1 MDFGIAIESS
11 LYRGEKGD
19 TVPGTPQFLAP
30 ELLEGEAPSPR
41 TDVYAM
47 GVLLYEMFTGRVPF
61 DDNDTARLV
70 RRVISEK
77 APRVE
82 TLRPD
87 LPPELRDIL
96 ERAIARDPEARFPDA
111 TSLADAISAFEGQV
125 LDRVLAEVSV
135 TRARDGQADGHPR
148 GQQVARGDVRLDRDA
163 ARSS

>member
-1 MDFGIAIESS
+1 MLHRDLKPENVIVGEDGKPQLMDFGIADRDARSTAARRATRS
-11 LYRGEKGD
+11 RAR
-19 TVPGTPQFLAP
+19 PQFLAP
-30 ELLEGEAPSPR
+30 ELLAGEAPGPR

-77 APRVE
+77 APKVE

-96 ERAIARDPEARFPDA
+96 ERAIAKDPEARFPDA
-111 TSLADAISAFEGQV
+111 HGAGRRHLG
-125 LDRVLAEVSV
+125 LRGPGPRP
-135 TRARDGQADGHPR
+135 RARRGLGH
-148 GQQVARGDVRLDRDA
+148 ARRA
-163 ARSS
+163 WSS